1 MNNMTASIEVIAND
15 GALVAESPTW
25 SASERALYWLDGRSD
40 AIYRIDIAS
49 GARSSWTTPAKVNAL
64 GLRAAGGLIVA
75 MKSGIATLDTGTGA
89 FTHVVTPAPYTDA
102 MRMNDGK
109 VDGAGRFWFGT
120 MHDDAGDASGH
131 VYRLDP
137 DGTLATI
144 DSGYTIP
151 NGFAWSPDDRT
162 MYLADSHPRTIYAY
176 DFDAASGEARNR
188 RPFAQTAEGTMPDG
202 ATIDADGYLWSA
214 NVGGWGISRFAPDG
228 TLDRRLEL
236 PVQRP
241 TSVILGGDDLRTLF
255 ITTAARRLTPEQLT
269 AQPLAGAI
277 LAVRVDVPGLSAH
290 AFG

>member
-1 MNNMTASIEVIAND
+1 VIATIEVVAND
-15 GALVAESPTW
+15 RALVAESPTW
-25 SASERALYWLDGRSD
+25 SASEHALYWLDGRSD
-40 AIYRIDIAS
+40 AIYRIDAKS

-75 MKSGIATLDTGTGA
+75 TKSGIATLDTARGA
-89 FTHVVTPAPYTDA
+89 FAHLVTPAPYTDS

-109 VDGAGRFWFGT
+109 VDRAGRFWFGT

-137 DGTLATI
+137 NGTLATI

-176 DFDAASGEARNR
+176 DFDVVSGEARNR

-202 ATIDADGYLWSA
+202 ATIDAEGYLWSA
-214 NVGGWGISRFAPDG
+214 NVGGWGISRFATDG
-228 TLDRRLEL
+228 TLERRLEL

-241 TSVILGGDDLRTLF
+241 TSVIFGGDDLRTLF
-255 ITTAARRLTPEQLT
+255 ITTASRRLTPEQLA

-277 LAVRVDVPGLSAH
+277 LAVRVDVPGLPAH

>member
-1 MNNMTASIEVIAND
+1 MKTTIEVIAND

-25 SASERALYWLDGRSD
+25 SASEHALYWLDGRSD
-40 AIYRIDIAS
+40 AIYRIDLRS
-49 GARSSWTTPAKVNAL
+49 GARSSWATPAKVNAL

-75 MKSGIATLDTGTGA
+75 MKSGIATLDTATGI
-89 FTHVVTPAPYTDA
+89 FTHVVRPAPYTQT

-109 VDGAGRFWFGT
+109 VDRVGRFWFGT
-120 MHDDAGDASGH
+120 MHDDAADAGGH
-131 VYRLDP
+131 VYRLDAN
-137 DGTLATI
+137 GTLATI
-144 DSGYTIP
+144 DAGYTIP

-162 MYLADSHPRTIYAY
+162 MYLADSHLRTIFAY

-202 ATIDADGYLWSA
+202 ATIDAKGYLWSA
-214 NVGGWGISRFAPDG
+214 NIEGWGIARFAADG

-241 TSVILGGDDLRTLF
+241 TSVIFGGEDLSTLF
-255 ITTAARRLTPEQLT
+255 ITTASRRLTPEQLS

-277 LAVRVDVPGLSAH
+277 LAVRVDVPGLPAH

>member
-1 MNNMTASIEVIAND
+1 MKTTIEVIAND

-40 AIYRIDIAS
+40 AIYRIDLRS
-49 GARSSWTTPAKVNAL
+49 GARSSWATPAKVNAL

-75 MKSGIATLDTGTGA
+75 MKSGIATLDTATGI
-89 FTHVVTPAPYTDA
+89 FTHVVRPAPYTQT

-109 VDGAGRFWFGT
+109 VDRVGRFWFGT
-120 MHDDAGDASGH
+120 MHDDAADAGGH
-131 VYRLDP
+131 VYRLDAN
-137 DGTLATI
+137 GTLATI
-144 DSGYTIP
+144 DAGYTIP

-162 MYLADSHPRTIYAY
+162 MYLADSHLRTIFAY

-202 ATIDADGYLWSA
+202 ATIDAKGYLWSA
-214 NVGGWGISRFAPDG
+214 NIEGWGIARFAADG

-241 TSVILGGDDLRTLF
+241 TSVIFGGEDLSTLF
-255 ITTAARRLTPEQLT
+255 ITTASRRLTPEQLS

-277 LAVRVDVPGLSAH
+277 LAVRVDVPGLPAH

>member
-1 MNNMTASIEVIAND
+1 MNAAIEVIAND
-15 GALVAESPTW
+15 RALVAESPMW
-25 SASERALYWLDGRSD
+25 SASEHALYWLDGRSD
-40 AIYRIDIAS
+40 AIYRIDVKS

-75 MKSGIATLDTGTGA
+75 MKSGIATLDTASGT

-109 VDGAGRFWFGT
+109 VDRAGRFWFGT
-120 MHDDAGDASGH
+120 MHDDAADASGH

-137 DGTLATI
+137 NGALTTI

-162 MYLADSHPRTIYAY
+162 LYLADSQLGTIYAY
-176 DFDAASGEARNR
+176 DFDPASGEARNR
-188 RPFAQTAEGTMPDG
+188 RPFARTAEGTMPDG
-202 ATIDADGYLWSA
+202 ATIDAEGYLWSA
-214 NVGGWGISRFAPDG
+214 TVGGWGISRFATDG
-228 TLDRRLEL
+228 TLHRRLEL

-241 TSVILGGDDLRTLF
+241 TSVIFGGEDLRTLF
-255 ITTAARRLTPEQLT
+255 ITTASRRLTPEQLI

-277 LAVRVDVPGLSAH
+277 LAVRVEVPGLPEH
-290 AFG
+290 PFG

>member
-1 MNNMTASIEVIAND
+1 VNATIEVIAND
-15 GALVAESPTW
+15 RALVAESPMW
-25 SASERALYWLDGRSD
+25 SASEHALYWLDGRSD
-40 AIYRIDIAS
+40 AIYRIDVKS
-49 GARSSWTTPAKVNAL
+49 GARTSWTTPAKVNAL

-75 MKSGIATLDTGTGA
+75 MKSGIATLDTASGA

-109 VDGAGRFWFGT
+109 VDRAGRFWFGT

-137 DGTLATI
+137 NGTLATI

-162 MYLADSHPRTIYAY
+162 LYLADSHLSTIYAY
-176 DFDAASGEARNR
+176 DFDATSGEARNR
-188 RPFAQTAEGTMPDG
+188 RPFARTAEGTMPDG
-202 ATIDADGYLWSA
+202 ATIDAEGYLWSA
-214 NVGGWGISRFAPDG
+214 NVGGWGISRFANDG

-241 TSVILGGDDLRTLF
+241 TSVIFGGEDLRTLF
-255 ITTAARRLTPEQLT
+255 ITTASRRFTPEQLT

-277 LAVRVDVPGLSAH
+277 LAVRVDVPGLPEH